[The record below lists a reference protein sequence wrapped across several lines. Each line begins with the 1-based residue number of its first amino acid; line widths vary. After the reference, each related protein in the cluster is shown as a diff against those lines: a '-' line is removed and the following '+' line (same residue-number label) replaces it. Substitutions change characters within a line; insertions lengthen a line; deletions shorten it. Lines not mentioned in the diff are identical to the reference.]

1 MDLKVHKKYQELSIQ
16 PHSLTTFEIS
26 KYYRNEH
33 RFNGVSSRDNLPNK
47 GWDMYNKSWWVL
59 YWNSLDSLAF
69 IK

>member
-1 MDLKVHKKYQELSIQ
+1 MLLGTLGAVTSQGRGIRTRCYQEFSIQ

-47 GWDMYNKSWWVL
+47 GWDMYNKS
-59 YWNSLDSLAF
+59 
-69 IK
+69 